1 MAGYDVMA
9 TFYSIISAVGEGF
22 QYVVSIL
29 TGNAI
34 GAGDKEQVRRQS
46 HSFILIGLGL
56 GILAGLG
63 TLAFRSAFIGIYV
76 LDAAAAYANTF
87 LLIIAAVCLFSFL
100 EMTCMIGVL
109 RAGGDGKTGL
119 YSDIVIM
126 WLLCIPAAAL
136 AAFRLHLDPV
146 IVVLIVKMTM
156 VLEGTV
162 GTQRVLSMRWVHNFV
177 RKEEV

>member
-1 MAGYDVMA
+1 M
-9 TFYSIISAVGEGF
+9 
-22 QYVVSIL
+22 L
-29 TGNAI
+29 
-34 GAGDKEQVRRQS
+34 
-46 HSFILIGLGL
+46 
-56 GILAGLG
+56 
-63 TLAFRSAFIGIYV
+63 
-76 LDAAAAYANTF
+76 AAAIYNEQIDIKAITSCS
-87 LLIIAAVCLFSFL
+87 ITVCPFSFL

-126 WLLCIPAAAL
+126 WLLCSPAAAL
-136 AAFRLHLDPV
+136 AAFQLHLDPV

-162 GTQRVLSMRWVHNFV
+162 GTLRVLSMRWVHNFV